1 MVLVDWRLCSQF
13 NIVEERWGRVRVG
26 VEWDSDRG
34 RRLERERGLSDDGKA
49 VGAIA
54 ASSPMVFFFFFLRCC
69 CACDATI
76 RLLFISRWKGNRAA
90 RARMLKPMMY
100 VLGVAIDNS
109 YLVETNKSINQSV
122 NLRKIEM
129 EL

>member
-26 VEWDSDRG
+26 VERDSDRG

-54 ASSPMVFFFFFLRCC
+54 ASSPMVFFVFFLRCC
-69 CACDATI
+69 CDCDATI
-76 RLLFISRWKGNRAA
+76 RLLFISRWNGKATA
-90 RARMLKPMMY
+90 RP
-100 VLGVAIDNS
+100 
-109 YLVETNKSINQSV
+109 
-122 NLRKIEM
+122 
-129 EL
+129 ELEC